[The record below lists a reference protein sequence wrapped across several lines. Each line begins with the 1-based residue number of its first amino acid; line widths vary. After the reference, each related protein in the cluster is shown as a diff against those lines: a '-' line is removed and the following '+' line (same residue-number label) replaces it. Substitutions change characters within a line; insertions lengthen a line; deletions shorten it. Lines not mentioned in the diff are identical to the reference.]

1 MQLDAYRKKKAA
13 KKEKKDVSSIS
24 GLNFAKNEDHQNA
37 LGERVAS
44 KPPFLVADDEPKGDN
59 LMKMTFTTTT
69 DEEEEETA
77 NTTETFAFT
86 MAPDAVRYSNG
97 NTKGEED
104 IVAHASPMRP
114 AAPDEQPRR
123 GIEEEEEEEE
133 GVAAFMSPPPPR
145 FSFDESY
152 NVAAGSRM
160 EEEATPPVKMNMR
173 GFEEQED
180 ADIDRKK
187 MSSLDESFD
196 PEEYVNR
203 FVTPEK
209 KMAPPTKQKKATIDV
224 PMDELEAI
232 FRPTKKKDGYDDADD
247 VPYSFS
253 KFLER
258 EKNKNEEGA
267 NVRGA
272 RREEQ
277 RLSSFERGILE
288 SKRRKEQ
295 MGGESSIS
303 DMLGRGST
311 LTPFGGIS
319 TGNGMSK
326 LEQDEITSLQNMID
340 DLTTEKLSLKRGMD
354 KNQKIIESLMEENE
368 SLTSAFNNAKN
379 RSTALEN
386 ELNKLSSE
394 MMLHSSVQQSI
405 SNDRDASRRGYI
417 ETRER
422 ANELAREVVELEE
435 VVLEYKSKLFLYE
448 NTQTDALER
457 SKELERALYV
467 ANEDRVYYQNL
478 AEAMNEERREMQ
490 RRVGQSNAIQ
500 ALIESGDVPI
510 VEMLQSWLK
519 QVQAKPASQEQ
530 NVSSSLRSA
539 EAEQQNEFLEMST
552 SEADFV
558 CETRTS
564 EAVATTKEL
573 IDALTRLASGDTGG
587 SSNNNPDESAATSSD
602 GEDDDDEDE
611 NGEEDGVVIDEA
623 QIRLITS
630 IHELLAEMEKET
642 AIFRVKLKDAERRE
656 MGLRAANAALES
668 RLARSAPQAKTM
680 NKNTKESEG
689 ADDVIA
695 AMRRINAGSAEPTPR
710 PRDNNSSGG
719 FRFRTGLVP
728 DDD

>member
-13 KKEKKDVSSIS
+13 KKEEMNVSSIS
-24 GLNFAKNEDHQNA
+24 GLNFAKNEDQQNA

-44 KPPFLVADDEPKGDN
+44 KPPFLVADGDEPKKDDS
-59 LMKMTFTTTT
+59 MKMTFTTTPT
-69 DEEEEETA
+69 TNEEEEETA

-123 GIEEEEEEEE
+123 GIEEEE

-152 NVAAGSRM
+152 NAAGGSMM

-232 FRPTKKKDGYDDADD
+232 FRPTKKKDGYDNADD

-258 EKNKNEEGA
+258 EKNKN
-267 NVRGA
+267 
-272 RREEQ
+272 EEQ

-311 LTPFGGIS
+311 LTPLGGIS

-587 SSNNNPDESAATSSD
+587 SSNNNPDESAATSD

-680 NKNTKESEG
+680 NTNTKESEG
-689 ADDVIA
+689 RDDVIA

-710 PRDNNSSGG
+710 TRENNSSGG

>member
-1 MQLDAYRKKKAA
+1 VQLDAYRKKKAA

-44 KPPFLVADDEPKGDN
+44 KPPFLVADGDEPKGDDS
-59 LMKMTFTTTT
+59 MKMTFTTTPT
-69 DEEEEETA
+69 TNEEEEETA

-123 GIEEEEEEEE
+123 GIEEEE

-152 NVAAGSRM
+152 NAAGGSMM

-258 EKNKNEEGA
+258 EKNKNEE
-267 NVRGA
+267 
-272 RREEQ
+272 Q
-277 RLSSFERGILE
+277 RLSSFEREILE
-288 SKRRKEQ
+288 SKQRKEQ

-311 LTPFGGIS
+311 LTPLGGIS

-519 QVQAKPASQEQ
+519 QVQAKPVSQEQ

-587 SSNNNPDESAATSSD
+587 SSNNNPDESAATSD
-602 GEDDDDEDE
+602 GEDNDDEDE

-680 NKNTKESEG
+680 NTNTKESEG
-689 ADDVIA
+689 RDDVIA

-710 PRDNNSSGG
+710 TRENNSSGG

>member
-1 MQLDAYRKKKAA
+1 MCSLLIITMLQLDAYRKKKAA
-13 KKEKKDVSSIS
+13 KKEKNASSIS
-24 GLNFAKNEDHQNA
+24 GLNNAKNEDENA
-37 LGERVAS
+37 VGRVSA
-44 KPPFLVADDEPKGDN
+44 KPPFLVADDEPKGDS
-59 LMKMTFTTTT
+59 MKMTFTTTT
-69 DEEEEETA
+69 TNEEEVEEA

-104 IVAHASPMRP
+104 IVAHASPMQP
-114 AAPDEQPRR
+114 AAPAEQPRR
-123 GIEEEEEEEE
+123 GMEEEEEEG

-152 NVAAGSRM
+152 NAAGGRMM

-173 GFEEQED
+173 GFEEKED

-258 EKNKNEEGA
+258 EKNKNEE
-267 NVRGA
+267 
-272 RREEQ
+272 Q

-303 DMLGRGST
+303 DMLCRGST

-519 QVQAKPASQEQ
+519 QVQAKPVSQEQ

-552 SEADFV
+552 SEADSV
-558 CETRTS
+558 CETKTS

-573 IDALTRLASGDTGG
+573 IDALTQLASGDTGG

-602 GEDDDDEDE
+602 GEDDEDE

-668 RLARSAPQAKTM
+668 RLARSANAPQAKTM
-680 NKNTKESEG
+680 NTNTKESEG
-689 ADDVIA
+689 RDDVIA

>member
-24 GLNFAKNEDHQNA
+24 GLNFAKNEDNQNA

-44 KPPFLVADDEPKGDN
+44 KPPFLVADGDEPKKDDS
-59 LMKMTFTTTT
+59 MKMTFTTTPT
-69 DEEEEETA
+69 TNEEEEETA

-123 GIEEEEEEEE
+123 GIEEEE

-152 NVAAGSRM
+152 NVAGGSMM

-232 FRPTKKKDGYDDADD
+232 FRPTKKKDGYDNADD

-258 EKNKNEEGA
+258 EKNKNEE
-267 NVRGA
+267 
-272 RREEQ
+272 Q
-277 RLSSFERGILE
+277 RLSSFEREILE

-311 LTPFGGIS
+311 LTPLGGIS

-573 IDALTRLASGDTGG
+573 IDALTQLASGDTGG

-602 GEDDDDEDE
+602 GEDDEDE

-680 NKNTKESEG
+680 NTNTKESEG
-689 ADDVIA
+689 RDDVIA

-710 PRDNNSSGG
+710 ARENNSSGG

>member
-1 MQLDAYRKKKAA
+1 MDTYRKKK
-13 KKEKKDVSSIS
+13 KEKKNQPSSSS
-24 GLNFAKNEDHQNA
+24 GLNNAKNEDHQNA
-37 LGERVAS
+37 LGGRVSS
-44 KPPFLVADDEPKGDN
+44 KPPFLVADDDGPKGDDS
-59 LMKMTFTTTT
+59 MKMTFTTTT
-69 DEEEEETA
+69 KDEEEEETA

-104 IVAHASPMRP
+104 IVAHASPIRP
-114 AAPDEQPRR
+114 AAPAEQPRR
-123 GIEEEEEEEE
+123 GIEEEEEG

-152 NVAAGSRM
+152 NAAGGSMM

-253 KFLER
+253 KFLEG
-258 EKNKNEEGA
+258 EKNKN
-267 NVRGA
+267 
-272 RREEQ
+272 EEQ

-311 LTPFGGIS
+311 LTPFGSIS

-354 KNQKIIESLMEENE
+354 KNQKIIESLIEENE

-405 SNDRDASRRGYI
+405 SNDRDASRHI

-500 ALIESGDVPI
+500 ALIESEDVPI

-519 QVQAKPASQEQ
+519 QVQAKPVSQVQ

-573 IDALTRLASGDTGG
+573 IDALTQLASGDTGG

-668 RLARSAPQAKTM
+668 RLARSANAPQAKTM
-680 NKNTKESEG
+680 NTNTKESEG
-689 ADDVIA
+689 RDDVIA

-728 DDD
+728 DD

>member
-13 KKEKKDVSSIS
+13 KKEEMNVSSIS
-24 GLNFAKNEDHQNA
+24 GLNFAKNEDQQNA

-44 KPPFLVADDEPKGDN
+44 KPPFLVADGDEPKGDDS
-59 LMKMTFTTTT
+59 MKMTFTTTPT
-69 DEEEEETA
+69 TNEEEEETA

-123 GIEEEEEEEE
+123 GIEEEE

-152 NVAAGSRM
+152 NVAGGSMM

-258 EKNKNEEGA
+258 EKNKNEE
-267 NVRGA
+267 
-272 RREEQ
+272 Q
-277 RLSSFERGILE
+277 RLSSFEREILE
-288 SKRRKEQ
+288 SKQRKEQ

-311 LTPFGGIS
+311 LTPLGGIS

-519 QVQAKPASQEQ
+519 QVQAKPVSQEQ

-573 IDALTRLASGDTGG
+573 IDALTQLASGDTGG

-602 GEDDDDEDE
+602 GEDDEDE

-680 NKNTKESEG
+680 NTNTKESEG
-689 ADDVIA
+689 RDDVIA

-710 PRDNNSSGG
+710 TRENNSSGG

>member
-13 KKEKKDVSSIS
+13 KKEEKNVSSIS
-24 GLNFAKNEDHQNA
+24 GLNFAKNEDQQNA

-44 KPPFLVADDEPKGDN
+44 KPPFLVADGDEPKKDDS
-59 LMKMTFTTTT
+59 MKMTFTTTPT
-69 DEEEEETA
+69 TNEEEEETA

-114 AAPDEQPRR
+114 AAPAEQR

-133 GVAAFMSPPPPR
+133 EGGVAAFMSPPPPR

-152 NVAAGSRM
+152 NVAGGSMM

-232 FRPTKKKDGYDDADD
+232 FRPTKKKDGYDNADD

-258 EKNKNEEGA
+258 EKNKNEE
-267 NVRGA
+267 
-272 RREEQ
+272 Q
-277 RLSSFERGILE
+277 RLSSFEREILE
-288 SKRRKEQ
+288 SKQRKEQ

-311 LTPFGGIS
+311 LTPLGGIS

-587 SSNNNPDESAATSSD
+587 SSNNNPDESAATSD

-680 NKNTKESEG
+680 NTNTKESEG
-689 ADDVIA
+689 RDDVIA

-710 PRDNNSSGG
+710 TRENNSSGG

>member
-1 MQLDAYRKKKAA
+1 MCSLLIITTVQLDAYRKKKAA
-13 KKEKKDVSSIS
+13 KKEEKNVSSIS
-24 GLNFAKNEDHQNA
+24 GLNFAKNEDQQNA

-44 KPPFLVADDEPKGDN
+44 KPPFLVADDDEPKGDDS
-59 LMKMTFTTTT
+59 MKMTFTTTT
-69 DEEEEETA
+69 TTNEEEEEETA

-123 GIEEEEEEEE
+123 GIEEEEEE

-152 NVAAGSRM
+152 NAAGGSMM

-232 FRPTKKKDGYDDADD
+232 FRPTKKKDGYDNADD

-258 EKNKNEEGA
+258 EKNKNEE
-267 NVRGA
+267 
-272 RREEQ
+272 Q
-277 RLSSFERGILE
+277 RLSSFEREILE

-311 LTPFGGIS
+311 LTPLGGIS

-587 SSNNNPDESAATSSD
+587 SSNNNPDESAATSD

-680 NKNTKESEG
+680 NTNTKESEG
-689 ADDVIA
+689 RDDVIA

-710 PRDNNSSGG
+710 TRENNSSGG

>member
-13 KKEKKDVSSIS
+13 KKEKNASSIS
-24 GLNFAKNEDHQNA
+24 GLNNAKNEDENA
-37 LGERVAS
+37 VGRVSA
-44 KPPFLVADDEPKGDN
+44 KPPFLVADDEPKGDS
-59 LMKMTFTTTT
+59 MKMTFTTTPT
-69 DEEEEETA
+69 TNEEEEETA

-123 GIEEEEEEEE
+123 GIEEEE

-152 NVAAGSRM
+152 NVARGSMM

-232 FRPTKKKDGYDDADD
+232 FRPTKKKDGYDNADD

-258 EKNKNEEGA
+258 EKNKN
-267 NVRGA
+267 
-272 RREEQ
+272 EEQ

-519 QVQAKPASQEQ
+519 QVRAKPASQEQ

-587 SSNNNPDESAATSSD
+587 SSNNNPDESAATSD

-680 NKNTKESEG
+680 NTNTKESEG
-689 ADDVIA
+689 RDDVIA

-710 PRDNNSSGG
+710 TRENDSSGG

>member
-1 MQLDAYRKKKAA
+1 
-13 KKEKKDVSSIS
+13 V
-24 GLNFAKNEDHQNA
+24 F
-37 LGERVAS
+37 
-44 KPPFLVADDEPKGDN
+44 
-59 LMKMTFTTTT
+59 
-69 DEEEEETA
+69 
-77 NTTETFAFT
+77 
-86 MAPDAVRYSNG
+86 
-97 NTKGEED
+97 
-104 IVAHASPMRP
+104 
-114 AAPDEQPRR
+114 
-123 GIEEEEEEEE
+123 
-133 GVAAFMSPPPPR
+133 
-145 FSFDESY
+145 
-152 NVAAGSRM
+152 
-160 EEEATPPVKMNMR
+160 
-173 GFEEQED
+173 
-180 ADIDRKK
+180 
-187 MSSLDESFD
+187 
-196 PEEYVNR
+196 
-203 FVTPEK
+203 
-209 KMAPPTKQKKATIDV
+209 
-224 PMDELEAI
+224 
-232 FRPTKKKDGYDDADD
+232 
-247 VPYSFS
+247 
-253 KFLER
+253 ER
-258 EKNKNEEGA
+258 EKNKN
-267 NVRGA
+267 
-272 RREEQ
+272 EEQ

-319 TGNGMSK
+319 PGNGMSK

-510 VEMLQSWLK
+510 VELLQSWLK

-552 SEADFV
+552 SEAVSF
-558 CETRTS
+558 S
-564 EAVATTKEL
+564 
-573 IDALTRLASGDTGG
+573 ISAS
-587 SSNNNPDESAATSSD
+587 
-602 GEDDDDEDE
+602 
-611 NGEEDGVVIDEA
+611 
-623 QIRLITS
+623 
-630 IHELLAEMEKET
+630 
-642 AIFRVKLKDAERRE
+642 
-656 MGLRAANAALES
+656 
-668 RLARSAPQAKTM
+668 
-680 NKNTKESEG
+680 
-689 ADDVIA
+689 
-695 AMRRINAGSAEPTPR
+695 
-710 PRDNNSSGG
+710 NS
-719 FRFRTGLVP
+719 
-728 DDD
+728 

>member
-13 KKEKKDVSSIS
+13 KKEKNASSIS
-24 GLNFAKNEDHQNA
+24 GLNNAKNEDENA
-37 LGERVAS
+37 VGRVSA
-44 KPPFLVADDEPKGDN
+44 KPPFLVADDEPKGDS
-59 LMKMTFTTTT
+59 MKMTFTTTT
-69 DEEEEETA
+69 TNEEEVEEA

-114 AAPDEQPRR
+114 AAPAEQR

-133 GVAAFMSPPPPR
+133 GGVAAFMSPPPPR

-152 NVAAGSRM
+152 NVARGSMM

-258 EKNKNEEGA
+258 EKNKN
-267 NVRGA
+267 
-272 RREEQ
+272 EEQ

-519 QVQAKPASQEQ
+519 QVRAKPASQEQ

-552 SEADFV
+552 SEADSV
-558 CETRTS
+558 CETKTS

-680 NKNTKESEG
+680 NTNTKESEG
-689 ADDVIA
+689 RDDVIA

-710 PRDNNSSGG
+710 PRDNNSTGG

>member
-1 MQLDAYRKKKAA
+1 MDAYRKKK
-13 KKEKKDVSSIS
+13 KEKKNQPSSSS

-37 LGERVAS
+37 LGGRVSS
-44 KPPFLVADDEPKGDN
+44 KPPFLVADDDEPKGDDS
-59 LMKMTFTTTT
+59 MKMTFTTTT
-69 DEEEEETA
+69 KDEEEGETA

-104 IVAHASPMRP
+104 IVAHASPIRP
-114 AAPDEQPRR
+114 AAPAEQPRR
-123 GIEEEEEEEE
+123 GIEEEEEG

-152 NVAAGSRM
+152 NAAGGSMM

-253 KFLER
+253 KFLEG
-258 EKNKNEEGA
+258 EKNKN
-267 NVRGA
+267 
-272 RREEQ
+272 EEQ

-311 LTPFGGIS
+311 LTPFGSIS

-394 MMLHSSVQQSI
+394 WMLHSSVQQSI
-405 SNDRDASRRGYI
+405 SNDRDASRHI

-500 ALIESGDVPI
+500 ALIESEDVPI

-519 QVQAKPASQEQ
+519 QVQAKPVSQVQ

-573 IDALTRLASGDTGG
+573 IDALTQLASGDTGG

-668 RLARSAPQAKTM
+668 RLARSANAPQAKTM
-680 NKNTKESEG
+680 NTNTKESEG
-689 ADDVIA
+689 RDDVIA

-728 DDD
+728 DD

>member
-1 MQLDAYRKKKAA
+1 MCSLLIITMLQLDAYRKKKAA
-13 KKEKKDVSSIS
+13 KKEKNASSIS
-24 GLNFAKNEDHQNA
+24 GLNNAKNEDENA
-37 LGERVAS
+37 VGRVSA
-44 KPPFLVADDEPKGDN
+44 KPPFLVADDEPKGDS
-59 LMKMTFTTTT
+59 MKMTFTTTT
-69 DEEEEETA
+69 TNEEEVEEA

-114 AAPDEQPRR
+114 AAPAQQPLR
-123 GIEEEEEEEE
+123 GIEEEEEE

-152 NVAAGSRM
+152 NAAGGRMM

-232 FRPTKKKDGYDDADD
+232 FRPTKKKDGYDDTDD

-258 EKNKNEEGA
+258 EKNKN
-267 NVRGA
+267 
-272 RREEQ
+272 EEQ

-490 RRVGQSNAIQ
+490 RRVGQSNVIQ

-519 QVQAKPASQEQ
+519 QVQAKPVSQEQ

-552 SEADFV
+552 SEADSV
-558 CETRTS
+558 CETKTS

-573 IDALTRLASGDTGG
+573 IDALTQLASGDTGG
-587 SSNNNPDESAATSSD
+587 SSNNNADESAATSD

-668 RLARSAPQAKTM
+668 RLARSANAPQAKTM
-680 NKNTKESEG
+680 NTNTKESEG
-689 ADDVIA
+689 RDDVIA

-710 PRDNNSSGG
+710 PRDKNSSGG